1 MFRKISNFFKIKKNK
16 YKKNKYKKNKY
27 KKNKY
32 RVAVLFYGHAR
43 TFKQTYDSF
52 KKNILDVN
60 KEIDIDIFIHTW
72 DELEH
77 LDLRHQYKKDLRIA
91 GKPLTQEDINF
102 LKNKYKPLKI
112 KIDKQLTFSESQ
124 INYIKKKGFN
134 EKSYIAN
141 YNISYSISESNR
153 LKNMSQNKY
162 DLIIMTRLD
171 IMFLKPLK
179 LFEALENS
187 CKNKIDF
194 LNFSA
199 TDFNNVVFYTYMQSD
214 NMELF
219 RNQNRYITGID
230 LFLIAGNKAIEYI
243 SNWHNKVLNYHPMG
257 VGPERWITKQ
267 IKDYNLNLQLMYYSK
282 PDCYIIFRSN
292 TNDLKYEKQ
301 MQEIEEAKRRWE
313 YDKVQFLYENI
324 IKNEYYLF
332 EFVRFLA
339 DIGKLERIYKLFF
352 IDFGI
357 DVIRKLIEKGVKDSE
372 VGVNMLNFFINI
384 FNPSILEY
392 KDNIESKILYL
403 TYHEDFDRLI
413 SLFRH
418 NTNILKKDCGK
429 MQMIINF
436 SLNKMMEN
444 NYLKEDLILP
454 ILYLY
459 ENSKNINQQRKKFVL
474 SSCIEYFDK
483 KQEPLFFKCANSI
496 LIGSLLSQMN
506 FEQGRRAYEFKNYQC
521 FRKYH
526 LNNKIDNVKIDNV
539 KIDNVKIDNVKIDN
553 VKIAVCLSGLFRGD
567 IYKVIANLKF
577 NLIDNLNADLFIFT
591 WDRYVQY
598 PGFCGDENWV
608 YRLFGG
614 KFLKKCPDELKTLS
628 FLKQKFP
635 NTYSKLNIEQGVQKI
650 NQKYIQDIVKCSN
663 IQIQNEEEFIS
674 SLYLNMTSKR
684 ETNRIK
690 MFYGI
695 YKSIQMALEYEKI
708 NKFRYDYIFRV
719 RPDIGL
725 IGNIEIKDLNKLKNN
740 ELAVDFFSYGVQ
752 DQFFYAHRNVMIEV
766 AKIWEYCYEKND
778 IFLRSF
784 DSSHYLLF
792 IYLTLRNIL
801 TVKPNFRRD
810 VSLATRDNV
819 FPNVAKELQ
828 EDFLKLN
835 MKIENNINI
844 KNFLEEMFLTSSN

>member
-1 MFRKISNFFKIKKNK
+1 MFRKISNFFKI
-16 YKKNKYKKNKY
+16 KKNKY

-112 KIDKQLTFSESQ
+112 KIDKQLIFSESQ

>member
-1 MFRKISNFFKIKKNK
+1 MFRKISNFFKI
-16 YKKNKYKKNKY
+16 KKNKY

-506 FEQGRRAYEFKNYQC
+506 FEQGRRVYEFKNYQC

-526 LNNKIDNVKIDNV
+526 LNNKIDNV

>member
-1 MFRKISNFFKIKKNK
+1 
-16 YKKNKYKKNKY
+16 

>member
-1 MFRKISNFFKIKKNK
+1 
-16 YKKNKYKKNKY
+16 
-27 KKNKY
+27 
-32 RVAVLFYGHAR
+32 HAR

-828 EDFLKLN
+828 E
-835 MKIENNINI
+835 
-844 KNFLEEMFLTSSN
+844 

>member
-1 MFRKISNFFKIKKNK
+1 M
-16 YKKNKYKKNKY
+16 
-27 KKNKY
+27 
-32 RVAVLFYGHAR
+32 
-43 TFKQTYDSF
+43 
-52 KKNILDVN
+52 DVN

-539 KIDNVKIDNVKIDN
+539 KIDNVKIDNVKI
-553 VKIAVCLSGLFRGD
+553 AVCLSGLFRGD

-828 EDFLKLN
+828 EDFL
-835 MKIENNINI
+835 
-844 KNFLEEMFLTSSN
+844 

>member
-1 MFRKISNFFKIKKNK
+1 MFRKISNFFKI
-16 YKKNKYKKNKY
+16 KKNKY

-459 ENSKNINQQRKKFVL
+459 ENSKNINHQRKKFVL

-526 LNNKIDNVKIDNV
+526 LNNKIDNV

>member
-1 MFRKISNFFKIKKNK
+1 MFRKISNFFKI
-16 YKKNKYKKNKY
+16 KKNKY

-153 LKNMSQNKY
+153 LKNTSQNKY

-357 DVIRKLIEKGVKDSE
+357 DVIRKLIEKDVKDSE

-506 FEQGRRAYEFKNYQC
+506 FEQGRRVYEFKNYQC

-526 LNNKIDNVKIDNV
+526 LNNKIDNV

-577 NLIDNLNADLFIFT
+577 NLIDKLNADLFIFT

-674 SLYLNMTSKR
+674 SLDLNMTSKR

-725 IGNIEIKDLNKLKNN
+725 IGNIEIKDLNKLQNN

>member
-1 MFRKISNFFKIKKNK
+1 MFRKISNFFKI
-16 YKKNKYKKNKY
+16 KKNKY

-553 VKIAVCLSGLFRGD
+553 VKIDNVKIAVCLSGLFRGD

-766 AKIWEYCYEKND
+766 AKIWEYCYEKM
-778 IFLRSF
+778 IFF
-784 DSSHYLLF
+784 
-792 IYLTLRNIL
+792 
-801 TVKPNFRRD
+801 
-810 VSLATRDNV
+810 
-819 FPNVAKELQ
+819 
-828 EDFLKLN
+828 
-835 MKIENNINI
+835 
-844 KNFLEEMFLTSSN
+844 

>member
-1 MFRKISNFFKIKKNK
+1 MFRKISNFFKI
-16 YKKNKYKKNKY
+16 

>member
-1 MFRKISNFFKIKKNK
+1 MFRKISNFFKI
-16 YKKNKYKKNKY
+16 KKNKY

-454 ILYLY
+454 ILYSY

-526 LNNKIDNVKIDNV
+526 LNNKIDNV

>member
-1 MFRKISNFFKIKKNK
+1 MFRKISNFFKI
-16 YKKNKYKKNKY
+16 KKNKYKKNKY

>member
-1 MFRKISNFFKIKKNK
+1 MFRKISNFFKI
-16 YKKNKYKKNKY
+16 KKNKY

-91 GKPLTQEDINF
+91 GKSLTQEDINF

>member
-1 MFRKISNFFKIKKNK
+1 MFRKISNFFKI
-16 YKKNKYKKNKY
+16 KKNKY

-141 YNISYSISESNR
+141 YNISYLISESNR

>member
-1 MFRKISNFFKIKKNK
+1 
-16 YKKNKYKKNKY
+16 
-27 KKNKY
+27 
-32 RVAVLFYGHAR
+32 
-43 TFKQTYDSF
+43 
-52 KKNILDVN
+52 
-60 KEIDIDIFIHTW
+60 
-72 DELEH
+72 
-77 LDLRHQYKKDLRIA
+77 
-91 GKPLTQEDINF
+91 
-102 LKNKYKPLKI
+102 
-112 KIDKQLTFSESQ
+112 
-124 INYIKKKGFN
+124 
-134 EKSYIAN
+134 
-141 YNISYSISESNR
+141 
-153 LKNMSQNKY
+153 
-162 DLIIMTRLD
+162 
-171 IMFLKPLK
+171 FLKPLK

-553 VKIAVCLSGLFRGD
+553 VKIDNVKIAVCLSGLFRGD

>member
-1 MFRKISNFFKIKKNK
+1 MFRKISNFFKI
-16 YKKNKYKKNKY
+16 KKNKY

-141 YNISYSISESNR
+141 YNISYSISELNR

-539 KIDNVKIDNVKIDN
+539 KIDNVKIDNVKI
-553 VKIAVCLSGLFRGD
+553 AVCLSGLFRGD

>member
-1 MFRKISNFFKIKKNK
+1 MFRKISNFFKI
-16 YKKNKYKKNKY
+16 

-539 KIDNVKIDNVKIDN
+539 KIDNVKIDNVKI
-553 VKIAVCLSGLFRGD
+553 AVCLSGLFRGD

>member
-1 MFRKISNFFKIKKNK
+1 
-16 YKKNKYKKNKY
+16 
-27 KKNKY
+27 
-32 RVAVLFYGHAR
+32 R

-553 VKIAVCLSGLFRGD
+553 VKIDNVKIAVCLSGLFRGD

-828 EDFLKLN
+828 EDFLK
-835 MKIENNINI
+835 
-844 KNFLEEMFLTSSN
+844 

>member
-1 MFRKISNFFKIKKNK
+1 
-16 YKKNKYKKNKY
+16 
-27 KKNKY
+27 
-32 RVAVLFYGHAR
+32 
-43 TFKQTYDSF
+43 
-52 KKNILDVN
+52 
-60 KEIDIDIFIHTW
+60 
-72 DELEH
+72 
-77 LDLRHQYKKDLRIA
+77 
-91 GKPLTQEDINF
+91 
-102 LKNKYKPLKI
+102 
-112 KIDKQLTFSESQ
+112 
-124 INYIKKKGFN
+124 
-134 EKSYIAN
+134 
-141 YNISYSISESNR
+141 
-153 LKNMSQNKY
+153 Y

-539 KIDNVKIDNVKIDN
+539 KIDNVKI
-553 VKIAVCLSGLFRGD
+553 AVCLSGLFRGD

>member
-1 MFRKISNFFKIKKNK
+1 MFRKISNFFKI
-16 YKKNKYKKNKY
+16 KKNKY

-539 KIDNVKIDNVKIDN
+539 KIDNVKIDNVKI
-553 VKIAVCLSGLFRGD
+553 AVCLSGLFRGD

-784 DSSHYLLF
+784 DSSH
-792 IYLTLRNIL
+792 
-801 TVKPNFRRD
+801 
-810 VSLATRDNV
+810 
-819 FPNVAKELQ
+819 
-828 EDFLKLN
+828 
-835 MKIENNINI
+835 
-844 KNFLEEMFLTSSN
+844 

>member
-1 MFRKISNFFKIKKNK
+1 M
-16 YKKNKYKKNKY
+16 
-27 KKNKY
+27 
-32 RVAVLFYGHAR
+32 
-43 TFKQTYDSF
+43 
-52 KKNILDVN
+52 DVN

-539 KIDNVKIDNVKIDN
+539 KIDNVKIDNVKI
-553 VKIAVCLSGLFRGD
+553 AVCLSGLFRGD

-844 KNFLEEMFLTSSN
+844 KNFLEEMFLTS

>member
-1 MFRKISNFFKIKKNK
+1 MFRKISNFFKI
-16 YKKNKYKKNKY
+16 KKNKY

-52 KKNILDVN
+52 KNNILDVN

>member
-1 MFRKISNFFKIKKNK
+1 
-16 YKKNKYKKNKY
+16 
-27 KKNKY
+27 
-32 RVAVLFYGHAR
+32 
-43 TFKQTYDSF
+43 
-52 KKNILDVN
+52 
-60 KEIDIDIFIHTW
+60 
-72 DELEH
+72 
-77 LDLRHQYKKDLRIA
+77 
-91 GKPLTQEDINF
+91 
-102 LKNKYKPLKI
+102 
-112 KIDKQLTFSESQ
+112 
-124 INYIKKKGFN
+124 
-134 EKSYIAN
+134 
-141 YNISYSISESNR
+141 SYSISESNR

-835 MKIENNINI
+835 MKIEN
-844 KNFLEEMFLTSSN
+844 

>member
-1 MFRKISNFFKIKKNK
+1 
-16 YKKNKYKKNKY
+16 
-27 KKNKY
+27 
-32 RVAVLFYGHAR
+32 R

-828 EDFLKLN
+828 EDFL
-835 MKIENNINI
+835 
-844 KNFLEEMFLTSSN
+844 

>member
-1 MFRKISNFFKIKKNK
+1 MFRKISNFFKI
-16 YKKNKYKKNKY
+16 KKNKY

-141 YNISYSISESNR
+141 YNISYSISEFNR

-539 KIDNVKIDNVKIDN
+539 KIDNVKIDNVKI
-553 VKIAVCLSGLFRGD
+553 AVCLSGLFRGD

>member
-1 MFRKISNFFKIKKNK
+1 MFRKISNFFKIKKINI
-16 YKKNKYKKNKY
+16 

-539 KIDNVKIDNVKIDN
+539 KI
-553 VKIAVCLSGLFRGD
+553 AVCLSGLFRGD

>member
-1 MFRKISNFFKIKKNK
+1 
-16 YKKNKYKKNKY
+16 
-27 KKNKY
+27 
-32 RVAVLFYGHAR
+32 
-43 TFKQTYDSF
+43 
-52 KKNILDVN
+52 
-60 KEIDIDIFIHTW
+60 
-72 DELEH
+72 
-77 LDLRHQYKKDLRIA
+77 
-91 GKPLTQEDINF
+91 
-102 LKNKYKPLKI
+102 
-112 KIDKQLTFSESQ
+112 
-124 INYIKKKGFN
+124 
-134 EKSYIAN
+134 
-141 YNISYSISESNR
+141 
-153 LKNMSQNKY
+153 
-162 DLIIMTRLD
+162 
-171 IMFLKPLK
+171 
-179 LFEALENS
+179 ENS

-553 VKIAVCLSGLFRGD
+553 VKIDNVKIDNVKIAVCLSGLFRGD

-810 VSLATRDNV
+810 VSLATRDNI

>member
-1 MFRKISNFFKIKKNK
+1 MFRKISNFFKIKKINI
-16 YKKNKYKKNKY
+16 

-506 FEQGRRAYEFKNYQC
+506 FEQGRRVYEFKNYQC

-526 LNNKIDNVKIDNV
+526 LNNKIDNV

>member
-1 MFRKISNFFKIKKNK
+1 MFRKISNFFKI
-16 YKKNKYKKNKY
+16 KKNKY

-539 KIDNVKIDNVKIDN
+539 KIDNVKIDNVKI
-553 VKIAVCLSGLFRGD
+553 AVCLSGLFRGD

-828 EDFLKLN
+828 EDFLKL
-835 MKIENNINI
+835 
-844 KNFLEEMFLTSSN
+844 

>member
-1 MFRKISNFFKIKKNK
+1 
-16 YKKNKYKKNKY
+16 
-27 KKNKY
+27 KY

>member
-16 YKKNKYKKNKY
+16 YK
-27 KKNKY
+27 KY

>member
-1 MFRKISNFFKIKKNK
+1 M
-16 YKKNKYKKNKY
+16 
-27 KKNKY
+27 
-32 RVAVLFYGHAR
+32 
-43 TFKQTYDSF
+43 
-52 KKNILDVN
+52 DVN

-819 FPNVAKELQ
+819 FPNV
-828 EDFLKLN
+828 
-835 MKIENNINI
+835 
-844 KNFLEEMFLTSSN
+844 

>member
-1 MFRKISNFFKIKKNK
+1 MFRKISNFFKI
-16 YKKNKYKKNKY
+16 KKNKY

-663 IQIQNEEEFIS
+663 IQIQNEEKFIS

>member
-1 MFRKISNFFKIKKNK
+1 
-16 YKKNKYKKNKY
+16 
-27 KKNKY
+27 
-32 RVAVLFYGHAR
+32 HAR

-828 EDFLKLN
+828 ED
-835 MKIENNINI
+835 
-844 KNFLEEMFLTSSN
+844 

>member
-1 MFRKISNFFKIKKNK
+1 MFRKISNFFKI
-16 YKKNKYKKNKY
+16 KKNKY

>member
-1 MFRKISNFFKIKKNK
+1 MFRKISNFFKI
-16 YKKNKYKKNKY
+16 KKNKY

-539 KIDNVKIDNVKIDN
+539 KIDNVKIDD

>member
-1 MFRKISNFFKIKKNK
+1 MFRKISNFFKIKKINI
-16 YKKNKYKKNKY
+16 
-27 KKNKY
+27 KNKY

>member
-1 MFRKISNFFKIKKNK
+1 
-16 YKKNKYKKNKY
+16 
-27 KKNKY
+27 
-32 RVAVLFYGHAR
+32 YGHAR

-828 EDFLKLN
+828 ED
-835 MKIENNINI
+835 
-844 KNFLEEMFLTSSN
+844 

>member
-1 MFRKISNFFKIKKNK
+1 MFRKISNFFKI
-16 YKKNKYKKNKY
+16 KKNKY

-539 KIDNVKIDNVKIDN
+539 KIDNVKIDNVKI
-553 VKIAVCLSGLFRGD
+553 AVCLSGLFRGD

-819 FPNVAKELQ
+819 FPNVAKEL
-828 EDFLKLN
+828 
-835 MKIENNINI
+835 
-844 KNFLEEMFLTSSN
+844 

>member
-1 MFRKISNFFKIKKNK
+1 M
-16 YKKNKYKKNKY
+16 
-27 KKNKY
+27 
-32 RVAVLFYGHAR
+32 
-43 TFKQTYDSF
+43 
-52 KKNILDVN
+52 DVN

-506 FEQGRRAYEFKNYQC
+506 FEQGRRVYEFKNYQC

-526 LNNKIDNVKIDNV
+526 LNNKID
-539 KIDNVKIDNVKIDN
+539 
-553 VKIAVCLSGLFRGD
+553 
-567 IYKVIANLKF
+567 
-577 NLIDNLNADLFIFT
+577 
-591 WDRYVQY
+591 
-598 PGFCGDENWV
+598 
-608 YRLFGG
+608 
-614 KFLKKCPDELKTLS
+614 
-628 FLKQKFP
+628 
-635 NTYSKLNIEQGVQKI
+635 
-650 NQKYIQDIVKCSN
+650 
-663 IQIQNEEEFIS
+663 
-674 SLYLNMTSKR
+674 
-684 ETNRIK
+684 
-690 MFYGI
+690 
-695 YKSIQMALEYEKI
+695 
-708 NKFRYDYIFRV
+708 
-719 RPDIGL
+719 
-725 IGNIEIKDLNKLKNN
+725 
-740 ELAVDFFSYGVQ
+740 
-752 DQFFYAHRNVMIEV
+752 
-766 AKIWEYCYEKND
+766 
-778 IFLRSF
+778 
-784 DSSHYLLF
+784 
-792 IYLTLRNIL
+792 
-801 TVKPNFRRD
+801 
-810 VSLATRDNV
+810 
-819 FPNVAKELQ
+819 
-828 EDFLKLN
+828 
-835 MKIENNINI
+835 
-844 KNFLEEMFLTSSN
+844 